1 MAFTRIKSPWGY
13 VSLILFAFTSP
24 SVLPNHIRLLHFSA
38 AKIPSEKGGLLQTAT
53 VVPAL
58 ASEGELT
65 GPART
70 PFHVTGFI
78 A

>member
-1 MAFTRIKSPWGY
+1 MKSPWGY
-13 VSLILFAFTSP
+13 ISLILFPFLSP
-24 SVLPNHIRLLHFSA
+24 SVLPNHIMLLHFSA

-53 VVPAL
+53 VVPAR

-70 PFHVTGFI
+70 SFHVIGFI